1 MNTAGWHDC
10 PGSRHNFIDMRLVH
24 LVRIII
30 PGALL
35 ATACTEPPPPS
46 LSFREREVV
55 DSLFKR
61 QVDTLHPV
69 FDSLCKAR
77 MDSLVQHF
85 VDSIMTER
93 TSEIEEYLE
102 RIKGEKSSNDKDG
115 TPQ

>member
-1 MNTAGWHDC
+1 
-10 PGSRHNFIDMRLVH
+10 MRLVH
-24 LVRIII
+24 FFSIII
-30 PGALL
+30 PGSLL
-35 ATACTEPPPPS
+35 GTACTEPPPPS

-61 QVDTLHPV
+61 QVDRLHPV

-77 MDSLVQHF
+77 MDSLVQRD

-102 RIKGEKSSNDKDG
+102 RIKGENSSNDNDG
-115 TPQ
+115 TLQ